1 MLLQEN
7 RRKNMLL
14 RKYLEK
20 NQITIK
26 EFAESLDITRA
37 YLRRVACGLEKPGTT
52 LTKLIELK
60 TNGLVTAKDFEKDQ
74 SFFDIYR
81 G

>member
-1 MLLQEN
+1 
-7 RRKNMLL
+7 MLL

-20 NQITIK
+20 NKITIK
-26 EFAESLDITRA
+26 EFADSLNITRH
-37 YLRRVACGLEKPGTT
+37 YLRRVACGVLKPGTS
-52 LTKLIELK
+52 LTKIIELK
-60 TNGLVTAKDFEKDQ
+60 TKGQVTAKDFEKDQ